1 MSKEQKRDCYQ
12 SSFKAMFAAAVA
24 HNANRAAPCW
34 WWAGLNHYC
43 VGASEIRTLI
53 GPCERS
59 PRGGFTA
66 RCCSWDAF
74 NNLRGWNISSL
85 SISVYLDLP
94 SPNSHAWFIKRNT
107 TLADEE
113 QMKSSKRKRRLYIF
127 IVIFW
132 GNGLVIFQA
141 QAIETAAAG
150 LAERVCVWERERE
163 RERLFKNANW

>member
-1 MSKEQKRDCYQ
+1 MNKEQKRDCYPEL
-12 SSFKAMFAAAVA
+12 FKAMRAAAVA

-43 VGASEIRTLI
+43 VGASEIQTLT
-53 GPCERS
+53 GPCKRS

-85 SISVYLDLP
+85 SVYLRSTLTKLAYMI
-94 SPNSHAWFIKRNT
+94 HKRNT

-113 QMKSSKRKRRLYIF
+113 QMKSSERQQSLYIF
-127 IVIFW
+127 IVIVW
-132 GNGLVIFQA
+132 GNALVIFQA
-141 QAIETAAAG
+141 QAIERAASAWQR
-150 LAERVCVWERERE
+150 ERTRERE
-163 RERLFKNANW
+163 ILFKNANW

>member
-1 MSKEQKRDCYQ
+1 MSKEQKRDCYR
-12 SSFKAMFAAAVA
+12 SSFKAMCAAAVA
-24 HNANRAAPCW
+24 HNANHAAPCW
-34 WWAGLNHYC
+34 RWAGLNHYC

-53 GPCERS
+53 GPCKRS

-113 QMKSSKRKRRLYIF
+113 QMKSSERKQSLYIF
-127 IVIFW
+127 IVILW
-132 GNGLVIFQA
+132 GNALVIFQA
-141 QAIETAAAG
+141 QAIERAAAG
-150 LAERVCVWERERE
+150 LAERK